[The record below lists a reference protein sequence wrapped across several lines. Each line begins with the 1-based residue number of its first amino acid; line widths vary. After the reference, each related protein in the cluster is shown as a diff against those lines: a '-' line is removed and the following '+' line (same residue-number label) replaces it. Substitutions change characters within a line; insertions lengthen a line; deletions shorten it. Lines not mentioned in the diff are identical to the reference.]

1 MHAGTM
7 PKTFSSVDPF
17 LIHIRA
23 MASGSRLVLYTYWR
37 SSSSYRVRIA
47 LGLKGLPYES
57 IPINLLEG
65 EHEREEHKKRSPTG
79 YVPCL
84 FIDGRPM
91 VESVAII
98 ELLEDLFPTPAL
110 LPKDP
115 WNRAQVRALVE
126 VINADT
132 QPLQNLNVL
141 VRASDDPNVRKEWA
155 RHFIARGLSAFEA
168 LMATYEAQGID
179 GKYAYG
185 DTLTMADVYLVP
197 QMYNAQRFGVDL
209 TPYPRAC
216 AAADAALASDAAQAA
231 VPERQPDYK
240 A

>member
-1 MHAGTM
+1 M
-7 PKTFSSVDPF
+7 PKTFSSVDRF

-23 MASGSRLVLYTYWR
+23 MASGSSRLVLYTYWR
-37 SSSSYRVRIA
+37 SSSSYRVRFA
-47 LGLKGLPYES
+47 LALKGLAYES

-65 EHEREEHKKRSPTG
+65 EHNREEHRKRSPTG

-98 ELLEDLFPTPAL
+98 ELLEDLFPAPAL
-110 LPKDP
+110 LPADP
-115 WNRAQVRALVE
+115 WDRAQVRALVE

-141 VRASDDPNVRKEWA
+141 LRASDDPKARKEWA
-155 RHFIARGLSAFEA
+155 RHFTARGLAAFEA
-168 LMATYEAQGID
+168 LMATYETQGID

-209 TPYPRAC
+209 TPYPRAT
-216 AAADAALASDAAQAA
+216 AAADTALASEAAQAA